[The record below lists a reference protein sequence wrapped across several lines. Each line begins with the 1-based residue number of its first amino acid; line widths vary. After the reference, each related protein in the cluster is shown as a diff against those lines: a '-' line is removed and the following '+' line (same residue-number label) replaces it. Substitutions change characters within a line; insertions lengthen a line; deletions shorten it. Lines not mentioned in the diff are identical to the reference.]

1 MTTKIAIMGAAG
13 RMGRTLIDAC
23 SLTPTLKLTAAIDRP
38 DSSLIGRDAG
48 ECNGGWAMDVPI
60 CGHLA
65 DAADFDVLID
75 FTLPEV
81 TLANLEFCRSK
92 GKRMVIG
99 TTGFTPE
106 QRATIAAAAKHVAIV
121 LAPNMSVGVT
131 LCLKLLDMATRVL
144 GHDVDI
150 DIIEAHH
157 KHKLDAPS
165 GTALRMGEVIAAAQ
179 GKELR
184 DIAVYGRGAGRSEE
198 RRPGTIDFSSIRA
211 GDIVGD
217 HSVMFAGQG
226 ERIEITHHA
235 TSRMNFARGAL
246 RAADWIM
253 QQRAGLFDMQDVL
266 GIK

>member
-1 MTTKIAIMGAAG
+1 MGAAG

-23 SLTPTLKLTAAIDRP
+23 SLTPALTLSAAIDRP
-38 DSSLIGRDAG
+38 DSTLIGRDAG
-48 ECNGGWAMDVPI
+48 ECNGGWALGVPI
-60 CGHLA
+60 SGSLA
-65 DAADFDVLID
+65 EAGDFDVLID

-81 TLANLEFCRSK
+81 TLAHLEFCRSK

-106 QRATIAAAAKHVAIV
+106 QRAIIAAAAQHIGIV

-144 GHDVDI
+144 DQGIDI

-184 DIAVYGRGAGRSEE
+184 EVAVYGHGAGRGEE
-198 RRPGTIDFSSIRA
+198 RKPGTIDFSSIRA

-217 HSVMFAGQG
+217 HTVMFAGQG
-226 ERIEITHHA
+226 ERIEITHRA

-246 RAADWIM
+246 RAASWIM
-253 QQRAGLFDMQDVL
+253 QQKTGLFDMQDVL